1 MMEPIP
7 DLDSPLHAQLRAAT
21 KLPHHALD
29 HHPLLTPLLRPA
41 PRLDDYAAAL
51 AALHGVYAV
60 AEAAILDFL
69 APRPGLFDYA
79 ARRKLPAL
87 EADLVALAA
96 LGHSGTPVTMAGQS
110 LPPLTNV
117 GELVGMLYTIEG
129 STRGGRFIYRQLR
142 QGLGEA
148 APLSF
153 FAGYGEASEQRWQEF
168 WQFANNRCPQQ
179 AFADAVRIAA
189 QLFGA
194 IKSHL
199 DSCCAAGANAL

>member
-1 MMEPIP
+1 MEPAP
-7 DLDSPLHAQLRAAT
+7 DLDASLHAQLRAAT

-51 AALHGVYAV
+51 AALHGVYAT
-60 AEAAILDFL
+60 AEAAMLDFL
-69 APRPGLFDYA
+69 ASRPGLFDYA

-87 EADLVALAA
+87 EADLANLAN
-96 LGHSGTPVTMAGQS
+96 LGHPGKFMTIAAPS

-117 GELVGMLYTIEG
+117 GALVGMLYVIEG

-142 QGLGEA
+142 QCLGET
-148 APLSF
+148 APLGF

-168 WQFANNRCPQQ
+168 WQFANHRCPPQE
-179 AFADAVRIAA
+179 FADAVRVAV

-194 IKSHL
+194 IQSHL
-199 DSCCAAGANAL
+199 DCCCAARADAS

>member
-1 MMEPIP
+1 MTEPTP

-29 HHPLLTPLLRPA
+29 HHPLLAPLLRPD

-60 AEAAILDFL
+60 AEAAMLNFL
-69 APRPGLFDYA
+69 ASRPGLFDYA

-87 EADLVALAA
+87 EADLVALVN
-96 LGHSGTPVTMAGQS
+96 LGYPVRPVTMAGQS
-110 LPPLTNV
+110 LPPLANV

-129 STRGGRFIYRQLR
+129 STRGGRFIYKHLR

-153 FAGYGEASEQRWQEF
+153 FAGYGKASDQRWQEF
-168 WQFANNRCPQQ
+168 WQFANNRCPPEEY
-179 AFADAVRIAA
+179 ADAVRVAA
-189 QLFGA
+189 QLFGV

-199 DSCCAAGANAL
+199 DRCHAAAA